1 MVHLLLVRL
10 MSPSMSA
17 VVMSSILVE
26 LCVAV
31 PGGAVRVE
39 VWRQGQ
45 EAQLGKQLEREKVWG
60 LGRLGFHSS
69 VSTDMLFD
77 FET

>member
-31 PGGAVRVE
+31 PGGAVGVE
-39 VWRQGQ
+39 VRRQGQ
-45 EAQLGKQLEREKVWG
+45 EA
-60 LGRLGFHSS
+60 
-69 VSTDMLFD
+69 
-77 FET
+77 